1 MERKIGEIFQD
12 GDVTLKVVEDN
23 ELPGPCIGCH
33 YPLISYQCVCQICC
47 WSDRKDKKSVKFIKQ
62 DQP

>member
-12 GDVTLKVVEDN
+12 GDATLKVVETTMFD
-23 ELPGPCIGCH
+23 CDGCQYNKTLKCDTRFCTSWH
-33 YPLISYQCVCQICC
+33 
-47 WSDRKDKKSVKFIKQ
+47 RKDLKSVKFIKQ